1 MNLFTQL
8 WKEPK
13 IYSVLQLFDSL
24 IKLHIVWYQVQY
36 LASTASSVHPDS
48 ESSEEQQQS
57 FVTLGLEKNLNSS
70 LPFEQSLSILLP
82 WESLT
87 RQERKKGNT
96 CWQENQL
103 VLYLSWTTWRHFFQT
118 CSFNLVNGYFQETNV
133 HGSSLYLI

>member
-57 FVTLGLEKNLNSS
+57 FVTLGLEKIWILACPLNNHSQFCCLGQVLLGKREWKVILAGRKINLSC
-70 LPFEQSLSILLP
+70 
-82 WESLT
+82 
-87 RQERKKGNT
+87 T
-96 CWQENQL
+96 CPGQPDD
-103 VLYLSWTTWRHFFQT
+103 TFFQT

>member
-57 FVTLGLEKNLNSS
+57 FVTLGLEKNWILACPLNNHSQ
-70 LPFEQSLSILLP
+70 FLP
-82 WESLT
+82 WASLT
-87 RQERKKGNT
+87 RQERMKGNT

-103 VLYLSWTTWRHFFQT
+103 VLYLSWTTWWHFFQT